1 MCDPR
6 FSSHQLVMLSYTH
19 SMVTMEPQQTHHDT
33 EVVNDRWDIERG
45 SKWWG
50 GGGEEAEE
58 TVVRLQLLQ
67 GKFTHGMAGRRQKRR
82 QEREN
87 MGVKIVFKCVVLDVE
102 KK

>member
-50 GGGEEAEE
+50 GGGGEEAEE
-58 TVVRLQLLQ
+58 TGQVAVTA
-67 GKFTHGMAGRRQKRR
+67 GEVYSWHGR
-82 QEREN
+82 
-87 MGVKIVFKCVVLDVE
+87 
-102 KK
+102 

>member
-1 MCDPR
+1 MTPGSVLISWSCSLTHTLWSPW
-6 FSSHQLVMLSYTH
+6 SLSRHTTIQKLLTTDGILKGEA
-19 SMVTMEPQQTHHDT
+19 S
-33 EVVNDRWDIERG
+33 G
-45 SKWWG
+45 G